1 MEKEIDALMK
11 VFDNLRRIFQAINE
25 YSKAAERSTGLTGPQ
40 LWALKLMAEEPVMRV
55 SGLAE
60 KMYLRPPTVV
70 GILDRL
76 EKKGLVVRTHST
88 KDRRVVEVS
97 LTELGESLLA
107 KAPEVVQTVLM
118 KGLKELSDEQFCLR
132 GRGDEADGKSAVR
145 RPSGTA
151 AVTQLKQ
158 GTEHRMPRKG

>member
-1 MEKEIDALMK
+1 MK

-118 KGLKELSDEQFCLR
+118 KGLKELSDEQFACV
-132 GRGDEADGKSAVR
+132 DEGMRLMVKVLCADHLVPQPLHS
-145 RPSGTA
+145 
-151 AVTQLKQ
+151 
-158 GTEHRMPRKG
+158 

>member
-1 MEKEIDALMK
+1 MEREMDAVMK

-25 YSKAAERSTGLTGPQ
+25 YSKTAERSTGLTGPQ
-40 LWALKLMAEEPVMRV
+40 LWALKLMADEPIMRV
-55 SGLAE
+55 SGLAQ

-76 EKKGLVVRTHST
+76 EKKKLVVRTHSM

-97 LTELGESLLA
+97 LTELGKSLLA

-118 KGLKELSDEQFCLR
+118 KGLKELSDEQFVCI
-132 GRGDEADGKSAVR
+132 DEGMKLMAKVLCA
-145 RPSGTA
+145 
-151 AVTQLKQ
+151 
-158 GTEHRMPRKG
+158 EHLVPQPLHS

>member
-1 MEKEIDALMK
+1 MEREMDAVMK

-25 YSKAAERSTGLTGPQ
+25 YSKTAERSTGLTGPQ
-40 LWALKLMAEEPVMRV
+40 LWALKLMADEPIMRV
-55 SGLAE
+55 SGLAQ

-76 EKKGLVVRTHST
+76 EKKKLVVRTHSM

-118 KGLKELSDEQFCLR
+118 KGLKELSDEQFACV
-132 GRGDEADGKSAVR
+132 DEGMRLMTKVLCADHLVPQPLHS
-145 RPSGTA
+145 
-151 AVTQLKQ
+151 
-158 GTEHRMPRKG
+158 

>member
-118 KGLKELSDEQFCLR
+118 KGLKELSDEQFAWR
-132 GRGDEADGKSAVR
+132 GRGDEG
-145 RPSGTA
+145 
-151 AVTQLKQ
+151 
-158 GTEHRMPRKG
+158 